1 MDQAEASGK
10 TVEDALNRAL
20 TKLGATRDEVEF
32 VVLDE
37 GRKGGLFG
45 RGAQDAVVRVE
56 RLSTPGAPKPFDRSA
71 VDTRIPRGPQ
81 RSGQGRGGP
90 RPPRDADRPPREGG
104 RGPQPAAGGDRAAP
118 RGRFGGRGERAPR
131 VGLEAATPKLTA
143 EDFMRTPSY
152 AEETGT
158 PPPAA
163 ARGAR
168 PPREAQPRGERP
180 PREPRAERPERP
192 ERGDRGERRRR
203 EEGPYVAPDI
213 NAEEVDFAA
222 HIVDDLLRIL
232 DIGAEL
238 TIREPLTAGDGLGT
252 ALAVIDIS
260 GSDLGLLIGRR
271 GDTLLSLQY
280 IVNLIVNRRYPDR
293 PGVTIDVE
301 HYKHRREEQ
310 VVALATRMADRV
322 RETGSPITLE
332 PMSPAERRLVHI
344 LFADDPELVTNSI
357 GEGDNRKV
365 VISARQ

>member
-20 TKLGATRDEVEF
+20 AKLGATRDQVEF

-56 RLSTPGAPKPFDRSA
+56 RLTTPGAPEPSDRSA

-81 RSGQGRGGP
+81 RGGPGRGGP
-90 RPPRDADRPPREGG
+90 RPPRDAAARPPREGG
-104 RGPQPAAGGDRAAP
+104 RGPQPAAGGDRAP
-118 RGRFGGRGERAPR
+118 RGRFGGRGPR

-143 EDFMRTPSY
+143 EDFMRAPSY

-158 PPPAA
+158 PPPPA
-163 ARGAR
+163 ARGGRA
-168 PPREAQPRGERP
+168 PRAEQPRAERP
-180 PREPRAERPERP
+180 PREPRAERPERG
-192 ERGDRGERRRR
+192 EGGDRGERRRR

-232 DIGAEL
+232 DIDAGL

-252 ALAVIDIS
+252 VLAVVDIS
-260 GSDLGLLIGRR
+260 GDDLGLLIGRR

-280 IVNLIVNRRYPDR
+280 IVNLIVNRRHPDR

-365 VISARQ
+365 VISARH